1 MFVYIDREESILKIY
16 KKFCILII
24 NKINFNCAGIIATVS

>member
-1 MFVYIDREESILKIY
+1 MPVHIDKGEGILKIY

-24 NKINFNCAGIIATVS
+24 NKINFKCAGIIATVS